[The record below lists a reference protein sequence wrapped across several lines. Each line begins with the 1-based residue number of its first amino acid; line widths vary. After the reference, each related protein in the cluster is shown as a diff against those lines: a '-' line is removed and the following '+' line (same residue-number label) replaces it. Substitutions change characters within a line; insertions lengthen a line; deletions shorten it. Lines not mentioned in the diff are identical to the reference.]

1 MRIKFVVLFLILIVL
16 YLFKDRIK
24 KSEFLRSAGTIF
36 NIVFYIYLFALLAA
50 FIYQVITNVFG

>member
-1 MRIKFVVLFLILIVL
+1 MRFKFGILFLILIVL
-16 YLFKDRIK
+16 YFFRDKLK

-50 FIYQVITNVFG
+50 FIYQVISNLLR